1 MKQLM
6 SKIILYILT
15 FGMMFLVNQYY
26 IQPSIKK
33 DKHLEDRP
41 ESKPSKKAGFI
52 PELISEKH
60 NG

>member
-1 MKQLM
+1 M